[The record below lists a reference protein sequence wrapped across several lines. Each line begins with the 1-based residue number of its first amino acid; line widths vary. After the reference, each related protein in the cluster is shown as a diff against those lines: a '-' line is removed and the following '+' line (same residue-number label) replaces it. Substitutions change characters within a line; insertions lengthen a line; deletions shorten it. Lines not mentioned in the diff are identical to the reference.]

1 MKKILALLLA
11 IMMIASTSLTLFA
24 FAAEEEENGFV
35 GLGDPDKYAELKKI
49 NYLTTVYNTPEE
61 KLATMTKVLEND
73 GYALF
78 IQEYTAEVCVVDKAT
93 GQILFTNPY
102 DVGDTTASN
111 AVKRELLSQI
121 KLNYYGNGG
130 QNGVINS
137 FYQGAAEEQ
146 INIKLIRG
154 GVRVEYTLGEAVKKR
169 IVPHQIEKTRFEE
182 KILKPLFEKTT
193 TGQYSYE
200 EYAQLKASAELADQS
215 AATSAESFEYG
226 RLIAFFSLM
235 DLSDPKL
242 TAREQ
247 SNILTEFP
255 ITEKMAIYV
264 LDEGTK
270 SQDMTMLEEYIRK
283 NTEYSLEDMLTDHE
297 TVGYEMEDS
306 SPAIF
311 KMALEYTLEKDGFQV
326 RLPARGISF
335 DAATYTLDTIQVLP
349 YLGAGRTALEEDDI
363 RDDEGYNF
371 VPDGSGAIVSFD
383 QNSKYTQIS
392 GTLYGSDFGFYGS
405 SSATTAS
412 YQTWRAPVY
421 GTVMTSRQQ
430 IKTPVLDAEGNVMKD
445 EEEKEMYNL
454 SEGATLTQG
463 YVAFI
468 TEGESLTRIDA
479 ISGGVSHPYHSIGTT
494 FFARQTDS
502 YPLDGITVSGGT
514 AVYTKSIDRK
524 YVGNYTIK
532 YRLLKDEDASYVG
545 MANAYRAFLEGEG
558 VLTKLEDQGKDIALY
573 TDLIGSIDTTKKV
586 LGVPV
591 DAKATLTSFEDAKT
605 IFDELKEAGVS
616 KQVIRYL
623 GWVNG
628 GMTASAPA
636 KIKVQKELG
645 GEKELKELI
654 SYIQSAGSKVFLD
667 LNFSYVNALGM
678 FDSFDEEKDT
688 AKTIDG
694 KIAYFQTYNPI
705 VQAYNTQVAYVISAG
720 AIDGLYGRI
729 AEDYAELFGEGNK
742 TISVGSLGT
751 ALNSSQDEEF
761 PLNREDAKDYTVKAL
776 ENISKDYED
785 ILLENGNYY
794 TWKYADTVL
803 DIPLDSSNRNTTT
816 AEVPFLGI
824 LLHGYMNYTGEAIN
838 LAGDYEYTLLKT
850 IENGANPYFV
860 VAYRNVEELKINGY
874 SEYYAVRYDTWKE
887 SILEEYKKLN
897 ELLGPLQ
904 NVLISSHELVSE
916 RVVKVGY
923 ENGTEIYLNYNNA
936 EVTVDGQTI
945 SAMGFAV
952 VNA

>member
-1 MKKILALLLA
+1 MKKILSLLLA
-11 IMMIASTSLTLFA
+11 VIMLAGSCLSLFA
-24 FAAEEEENGFV
+24 TAAEEVQEGFV
-35 GLGDPDKYAELKKI
+35 GLGDKDLYAKLKKI
-49 NYLTTVYNTPEE
+49 DYMNTVYATPEA
-61 KLATMTKVLEND
+61 KLETMTKVLENE
-73 GYALF
+73 GYTLY
-78 IQEYTAEVCVVDKAT
+78 IQEYTAEVAVVDRTT

-102 DVGDTTASN
+102 DVADISASN
-111 AVKRELLSQI
+111 SVKRELLSQI

-130 QNGVINS
+130 QNGTINS
-137 FYQGAAEEQ
+137 YYQGAAEEQ

-169 IVPHQIEKTRFEE
+169 IVPHQIERERFE
-182 KILKPLFEKTT
+182 KTILKPFFEKTT
-193 TGQYSYE
+193 SSQYTYE
-200 EYAQLKASAELADQS
+200 EYAQLKASSDIAQQN
-215 AATSAESFEYG
+215 AAAAAESFEFG
-226 RLIAFFSLM
+226 RLIAFYTLL
-235 DLSDPKL
+235 DLEAPGL
-242 TAREQ
+242 TSREQ
-247 SNILTEFP
+247 SNIIMEFP
-255 ITEKMAIYV
+255 VTEKMDIYV
-264 LDEGTK
+264 VDEGIK
-270 SQDMTMLEEYIRK
+270 SQDLTMLEQYIRE

-297 TVGYEMEDS
+297 KVGYEMEDA

-349 YLGAGRTALEEDDI
+349 YLGAGRTAVEADDI
-363 RDDEGYNF
+363 RDDDGYNF

-383 QNSKYTQIS
+383 QNTKYTQIS
-392 GTLYGSDFGFYGS
+392 GTLYGSDFGFYNS

-421 GTVMTSRQQ
+421 GTVMTSQQ
-430 IKTPVLDAEGNVMKD
+430 RIKTPVLDAEGNPVKD
-445 EEEKEMYNL
+445 DEDKEVFNV
-454 SEGATLTQG
+454 SDGAALTQG

-502 YPLDGITVSGGT
+502 YPLDGITVSGGA

-545 MANAYRAFLEGEG
+545 MANAYREFLLEQG
-558 VLTKLEDQGKDIALY
+558 VLEKLEDQGNEIALY
-573 TDLIGSIDTTKKV
+573 TDLIGSINTTKKI

-591 DAKATLTSFEDAKT
+591 DSKAVLTSFEDAKT

-616 KQVIRYL
+616 KQVMRYL

-628 GMTASAPA
+628 GMTATAPA
-636 KIKVQKELG
+636 KLKVQKELG
-645 GEKELKELI
+645 GEKALKELI
-654 SYIQSAGSKVFLD
+654 SHIQGQQSKIYMDLD
-667 LNFSYVNALGM
+667 FSYVTAIEM
-678 FDSFDEEKDT
+678 FDGFDEET
-688 AKTIDG
+688 ETVKTIDG
-694 KIAYFQTYNPI
+694 KIAYYQTYNPI
-705 VQAYNTQVAYVISAG
+705 VQAFNTQVAYVISAG
-720 AIDGLYGRI
+720 SISTLYDKI
-729 AEDYAELFGEGNK
+729 ADKYAALFGEGDK
-742 TISVGSLGT
+742 TISVGSLGN
-751 ALNSSQDEEF
+751 ALNSSQDKEF
-761 PLNREDAKDYTVKAL
+761 PLNREDAKDYTVQAL
-776 ENISKDYED
+776 DKISQSYSD
-785 ILLENGNYY
+785 ILLEKGNYY

-803 DIPLDSSNRNTTT
+803 NIPLDSSNRITTT

-824 LLHGYMNYTGEAIN
+824 VLHGYMNYTGEAIN

-860 VAYRNVEELKINGY
+860 VAYQNVEELKINGY
-874 SEYYAVRYDTWKE
+874 SEYYAVKYETWKE

-897 ELLGPLQ
+897 EVLGPLQ
-904 NVLISSHELVSE
+904 NVMITSHEIVAG

-923 ENGTEIYLNYNNA
+923 ENGTEIYLNYNNF
-936 EVTVDGQTI
+936 EVTVEGQTI
-945 SAMGFAV
+945 GAMGFSAV
-952 VNA
+952 KA